1 MSEGPVIAE
10 VLEEGK
16 LLWLTIAAGKG
27 NVLSMAVLQALTT
40 VLNNHR
46 RNPHLR
52 AAVIQGAGHHFS
64 FGASVEE
71 HQRDQAAAMLATFH
85 QSLREVASF
94 PVPVV
99 ALVQGKCL
107 GGAFELALVCHLVLA
122 TPTANFACPEIK
134 LGVLPPVLAALGPA
148 RLGGAWTEKLVLT
161 GCDLPLSAAESTG
174 FATMLP
180 QSDDVR
186 ATAVQWLRAH
196 LLGLS
201 AHSLRVA
208 TGLVRRTSSCD
219 QQGGLGAVLDLAEKT
234 YVQGLIP
241 SHDGN
246 EGIAAFLERRAPDWQ
261 DR

>member
-1 MSEGPVIAE
+1 MALVQAEILEG
-10 VLEEGK
+10 GK
-16 LLWLTIAAGKG
+16 LLWLTLTAGKG
-27 NVLSMAVLQALTT
+27 NVLSMAVLEALGAE
-40 VLNNHR
+40 LESHR
-46 RNPHLR
+46 QDQHLR
-52 AAVIQGAGHHFS
+52 AVVLQGGGGHFS

-71 HQRDQAAAMLATFH
+71 HQKDQAAAMLATFH
-85 QSLREVASF
+85 KSLRAVASF

-122 TPTANFACPEIK
+122 TPNAHFACPEIK

-161 GCDLPLSAAESTG
+161 GGDLPLSAAESTG
-174 FATMLP
+174 FATILP
-180 QSDDVR
+180 QTDDVR
-186 ATAVQWLRAH
+186 ATALQWLQGH

-208 TGLVRRTSSCD
+208 TGLVRHSCACD
-219 QQGGLGAVLDLAEKT
+219 QQGGLGAILDLAEKT

-246 EGIAAFLERRAPDWQ
+246 EGIAAFLERRAPNWQ
-261 DR
+261 DQ